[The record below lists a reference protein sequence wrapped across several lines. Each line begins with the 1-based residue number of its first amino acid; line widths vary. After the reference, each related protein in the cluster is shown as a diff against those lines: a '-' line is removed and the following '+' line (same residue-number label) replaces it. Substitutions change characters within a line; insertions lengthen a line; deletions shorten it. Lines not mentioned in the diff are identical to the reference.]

1 MQLNLESRR
10 GYIFVSNKLFFYA
23 NQIRIRFCHYLYE
36 SFVQW
41 LNIKSKPLS
50 LPGLLC
56 VLFVVV
62 FKGAVHVLFK
72 KKKVL
77 SLLVFLRWIS
87 IISTFNHSL
96 KKVNQYNTIQFYCEV
111 SIH

>member
-36 SFVQW
+36 FIVQW
-41 LNIKSKPLS
+41 LKIKSKPLS

-56 VLFVVV
+56 VLFVVFFFLKGLCMCLFV
-62 FKGAVHVLFK
+62 FNLF
-72 KKKVL
+72 L
-77 SLLVFLRWIS
+77 SLLVVFLRWIS
-87 IISTFNHSL
+87 LINTFIIIVL
-96 KKVNQYNTIQFYCEV
+96 KK
-111 SIH
+111 